1 MRRLLGLVAM
11 ATVVTL
17 MASPAG
23 AFTCPVH
30 IKQAEDLIAKAE
42 AKVTP
47 DTRGIV
53 DEAKKTLMEAK
64 AHHEKAK
71 TKRDHA
77 AAIRKAKVASA
88 LAEEAITLQSP

>member
-1 MRRLLGLVAM
+1 MRRFATLATMAFAM
-11 ATVVTL
+11 L
-17 MASPAG
+17 MMVSPAR

-42 AKVTP
+42 GKVTP
-47 DTRGIV
+47 ETRGLV
-53 DEAKKTLMEAK
+53 DEAKKMLVEAK
-64 AHHEKAK
+64 THHETAK
-71 TKRDHA
+71 GKRDHA